1 MHSGGIFLI
10 SNRNIE
16 IFDSIIEMVQLIPK
30 QTAEEMQAW
39 LFILACL
46 GNSLINEDLGFQYF
60 IVLDLLSDVIP
71 MQRV

>member
-46 GNSLINEDLGFQYF
+46 CDSLINEDLGFQYF